1 MPLRILRNLRGG
13 AGWLA
18 AVVLCGT
25 AWAAGPASAPAAAA
39 APAAPA
45 TDAQLALGRQLFN
58 GGAQPACAVC
68 HTLKDAG
75 AEGAVGPV
83 LDELQPDANRVA
95 TALRNGVGAMPSFK
109 GTLTDAQIQAL
120 SVYVATVSRR

>member
-1 MPLRILRNLRGG
+1 MRRPFAALVLAGAGVGAFAQGSGG
-13 AGWLA
+13 AD
-18 AVVLCGT
+18 
-25 AWAAGPASAPAAAA
+25 AAAL
-39 APAAPA
+39 
-45 TDAQLALGRQLFN
+45 AQGRQLFN

-83 LDELQPDANRVA
+83 LDELKPDANRVA

-109 GTLTDAQIQAL
+109 GTLTEAQIQAL
-120 SVYVATVSRR
+120 ARYVAAVAGR